1 MNVDV
6 RTELEQFSWTRVRW
20 SHDKLI
26 AASPFRYDRN
36 PSFMVRL
43 EPDGDYP
50 AGSWCDSGATDP
62 EWTSGG
68 IVKLLAF
75 LRNETY
81 EETRDY
87 LLAKYSP
94 EWDGESTL
102 SLSVCLAEPV
112 ERNRHPLDRAILQ
125 PYRFRHPY
133 LARRGIAEEVQRKMR
148 IGYCK
153 RSNAV
158 TIPWFL
164 PDGRL
169 ANVKYR
175 RTDSKVFWYYSGG
188 WPLRSL
194 LYGIERVYKNRTRQ
208 AVLVE
213 GEIDAMYCM
222 AAGWPAIAIGG
233 SAFTDEKA
241 ELIARSPLESVII
254 ATDNDEVGGKIRDEV
269 LRKLCGAI
277 DLEIAEIPVE
287 HKDVNDVKSI
297 VTLNRIFT
305 NARKKGIRLAIT

>member
-1 MNVDV
+1 MIKLNFDV
-6 RTELEQFSWTRVRW
+6 RRELEQFEWHRARWT
-20 SHDKLI
+20 HDKLI
-26 AASPFRYDRN
+26 AASPFRYDKT
-36 PSFMVRL
+36 PSFFVNL
-43 EPDGDYP
+43 ESG
-50 AGSWCDSGATDP
+50 GWCDSGATDT

-68 IVKLLAF
+68 ITKLIAF

-87 LLAKYSP
+87 LHAKYNP

-102 SLSVCLAEPV
+102 SLLVRLTNPS
-112 ERNRHPLDRAILQ
+112 ERKTQPLDMAVLH

-133 LARRGIAEEVQRKMR
+133 LARRGISEEVQRRMS

-153 RSNAV
+153 RSRAV

-169 ANVKYR
+169 ANVKHR
-175 RTDSKVFWYYSGG
+175 KVDSKVFWYYSGG

-194 LYGIERVYKNRTRQ
+194 LYGIDRVYKERTRQ

-241 ELIARSPLESVII
+241 ELIARSPIERLII
-254 ATDNDEVGGKIRDEV
+254 ATDNDEVGGKIREDVVARLGGAVTLEV
-269 LRKLCGAI
+269 
-277 DLEIAEIPVE
+277 AEIPCQY
-287 HKDVNDVKSI
+287 KDVNEITTVDEVR
-297 VTLNRIFT
+297 TIFT
-305 NARKKGIRLAIT
+305 DTKPISIKMQVT